1 MISFVD
7 FEASSLEE
15 SYPIE
20 IGWARMDGI
29 VGACLIRPHDDWRK
43 LNWASDSARVHKLA
57 QELLGDGL
65 PRDEVLARAKAALG
79 DCDCFSDAPENDWRW
94 MRMLSADGVV
104 DLRLSELPADMLLMA
119 IAEKSNVPGA
129 IAMQIVDRA
138 MAAGGH
144 SAAGD
149 AAGLAAGFEIL
160 SRAGEIKMSAA
171 EAVFERWQKLAVAA
185 SPWRQV

>member
-1 MISFVD
+1 MIAFID
-7 FEASSLEE
+7 IEASSLEA

-20 IGWARMDGI
+20 IGWARMDGV
-29 VGACLIRPHDDWRK
+29 VGAALIRPHDDWK
-43 LNWASDSARVHKLA
+43 SMKWAQDSAKVHKLA

-65 PRDEVLARAKAALG
+65 PRDEVLARAMAALR
-79 DCDCFSDAPENDWRW
+79 DCDCFSDAPEHDWRW
-94 MRMLSADGVV
+94 MQMLSADGIV
-104 DLRLSELPADMLLMA
+104 DLKLSELPADALLLA
-119 IAEKSNVPGA
+119 VAEKSGVSGS

-160 SRAGEIKMSAA
+160 ARGGEIEMGEV
-171 EAVFERWQKLAVAA
+171 EAVFERWQKLAIAA
-185 SPWRQV
+185 APWRQV

>member
-1 MISFVD
+1 MIAFID

-20 IGWARMDGI
+20 IGWARLDGV
-29 VGACLIRPHDDWRK
+29 VGAALIRPHGDWK
-43 LNWASDSARVHKLA
+43 SMKWAEDSARVHGIV

-79 DCDCFSDAPENDWRW
+79 DCDCFSDAPEHDWRW
-94 MRMLSADGVV
+94 MRMLSADGIV
-104 DLRLSELPADMLLMA
+104 DLRMSEMTADMLLLA
-119 IAEKSNVPGA
+119 VAEKSGITGS
-129 IAMQIVDRA
+129 IAAKIVDRA
-138 MAAGGH
+138 MSAGGH

-160 SRAGEIKMSAA
+160 ARGGEIEMQEV
-171 EAVFERWQKLAVAA
+171 EAVFERWQRLAIAA
-185 SPWRQV
+185 APWRAL

>member
-1 MISFVD
+1 MICFVD

-20 IGWARMDGI
+20 IGWARMDGV
-29 VGACLIRPHDDWRK
+29 VGAALIRPHDDWRK
-43 LNWASDSARVHKLA
+43 LNWAADSARVHKLA
-57 QELLGDGL
+57 QDLLGDGL
-65 PRDEVLARAKAALG
+65 PRDEVLARAKAALAE
-79 DCDCFSDAPENDWRW
+79 CDCFSDAPENDWAW

-104 DLRLSELPADMLLMA
+104 DLRMSELPADMLLMA
-119 IAEKSNVPGA
+119 VAEKSGVSGS
-129 IAMQIVDRA
+129 IAAEIVDRA

-160 SRAGEIKMSAA
+160 ARGGEIELREVDAT
-171 EAVFERWQKLAVAA
+171 FERWQKLAIAA
-185 SPWRQV
+185 SPWRSL

>member
-1 MISFVD
+1 MICFID

-20 IGWARMDGI
+20 IGWARMDGV
-29 VGACLIRPHDDWRK
+29 VGAALIRPHDDWK
-43 LNWASDSARVHKLA
+43 SMKWAEDSASVHGIV

-65 PRDEVLARAKAALG
+65 PRDEVLARAKAALAQ
-79 DCDCFSDAPENDWRW
+79 CDCFSDAPEHDWRW
-94 MRMLSADGVV
+94 FRMLAADGVV
-104 DLRLSELPADMLLMA
+104 DLRMSELPADMLLMA
-119 IAEKSNVPGA
+119 VAEKSGIAGA
-129 IAMQIVDRA
+129 IAAQIVDRA

-160 SRAGEIKMSAA
+160 ARGGEIEMREV
-171 EAVFERWQKLAVAA
+171 EAVFERWQKLAIAA
-185 SPWRQV
+185 APWRAV

>member
-1 MISFVD
+1 MIAFID

-20 IGWARMDGI
+20 IGWARLDGV
-29 VGACLIRPHDDWRK
+29 VGAWLIRPHDDWK
-43 LNWASDSARVHKLA
+43 SMKWAQDSAQVHGIV

-65 PRDEVLARAKAALG
+65 PRDEVLARAKAALS
-79 DCDCFSDAPENDWRW
+79 DCDCFSDAPEHDWTW
-94 MRMLSADGVV
+94 MRMLSVDGRV
-104 DLRLSELPADMLLMA
+104 DLKLLELPADALLMA
-119 IAEKSNVPGA
+119 VAEKSGIAGA
-129 IAMQIVDRA
+129 IAAQIVDRA

-160 SRAGEIKMSAA
+160 AKGGEIDTQEV
-171 EAVFERWQKLAVAA
+171 EAVFERWQRLAIAA
-185 SPWRQV
+185 SPWRAV